1 MTVRKDNIIRILR
14 YISVSLLILSI
25 TPLCDRDTML
35 SGARFINPYA
45 GEEIIC
51 AIDLGDD
58 MYGSHGLE
66 TGLNYELLCR
76 FADDNHCSVRILPTD
91 RKADYLDSL
100 QHGRIDIVITH
111 HTDSLNMD
119 GVSILRE
126 VNDCSSWAIRTTDM
140 NKVRQI
146 NAWISYMTSSPDYS
160 KLKKRF
166 NSSFNPHKRAE
177 MGMTVNTVSPYDDI
191 IRKYA
196 SELGWDWR
204 ILAAVIYQES
214 KFSIS
219 SSSFRGAQG
228 LMQIMP
234 QTGRYYGVEDLMNPQ
249 QNILAG
255 TRHLKRMQKQ
265 FSRDGMSQDELTKFT
280 LAAYNAGEG
289 RISDCISLADAKGL
303 NSMEWDEIVNN
314 VIPMMREDSILEEES
329 VKYGKF
335 QGHETIA
342 YIDSI
347 LSHYRAICA
356 IHPEI

>member
-1 MTVRKDNIIRILR
+1 MTVIKGNIRRILR

-25 TPLCDRDTML
+25 TPLCDRDTVL
-35 SGARFINPYA
+35 SGARTINAYA
-45 GEEIIC
+45 GEDIVC

-76 FADDNHCSVRILPTD
+76 FAEDNHCNIKILPTD

-100 QHGRIDIVITH
+100 QQGRIDIVITH
-111 HTDSLNMD
+111 HTDSLDMD

-126 VNDCSSWAIRTTDM
+126 MNECSSWAIRTTDQ
-140 NKVRQI
+140 NKVRQL
-146 NAWISYMTSSPDYS
+146 NSWISYMTTSPDYNH
-160 KLKKRF
+160 LQKRF
-166 NSSFNPHKRAE
+166 KCSFNPHKRAE
-177 MGMTVNTVSPYDDI
+177 AGMIVSAVSPYDDI
-191 IRKYA
+191 IRTHA
-196 SELGWDWR
+196 SKLGWDWR
-204 ILAAVIYQES
+204 MLAAVIYQES

-219 SSSFRGAQG
+219 SSSFRGARG

-234 QTGRYYGVEDLMNPQ
+234 QTGRYYGVEDLMNPE
-249 QNILAG
+249 QNIIAG

-265 FSRDGMSQDELTKFT
+265 FGRDGMSREELIKFT

-289 RISDCISLADAKGL
+289 RISDCISLADAKGVD
-303 NSMEWDEIVNN
+303 SMKWEEIVNHI
-314 VIPMMREDSILEEES
+314 IPMMREDSILEEEA

>member
-1 MTVRKDNIIRILR
+1 MTEIKANIIRIIR
-14 YISVSLLILSI
+14 YISVSLMIFSI
-25 TPLCDRDTML
+25 TPLCNRDTML
-35 SGARFINPYA
+35 SGARTINPYA
-45 GEEIIC
+45 GEEIVC

-76 FADDNHCSVRILPTD
+76 FADDNHCNVRILPTD

-111 HTDSLNMD
+111 HTDSLDID

-126 VNDCSSWAIRTTDM
+126 ICEWSSWAIRTTDQ
-140 NKVRQI
+140 NKVRQL
-146 NAWISYMTSSPDYS
+146 NAWISYMTASSDYE
-160 KLKKRF
+160 KLEKRF
-166 NSSFNPHKRAE
+166 NSTFNPHKRAE
-177 MGMTVNTVSPYDDI
+177 TGMTVHTVSPYDDI

-204 ILAAVIYQES
+204 MLAAVIYQES

-234 QTGRYYGVEDLMNPQ
+234 QTGRYYGVEDLMNPE

-265 FSRDGMSQDELTKFT
+265 FSIEGMNQEELIKFT

-289 RISDCISLADAKGL
+289 RISDCISLAQAKGL
-303 NSMEWDEIVNN
+303 ESMKWDEIVNS

-329 VKYGKF
+329 VKHGKF

-347 LSHYRAICA
+347 LSHYHAICA
-356 IHPEI
+356 IHPEV